1 MTEPSTDPTP
11 TFGRTGRLDD
21 TPADPDVAPVAAA
34 NPLDFLR
41 LELAEEVTTD
51 DLVLDVPGRPGYA
64 VRYGTVVRFEEV
76 EAWRKRASDKK
87 GNADALRLGAIILAN
102 RCHAIIRNG
111 VELEVDGEVVT
122 FAHDAILEAT
132 GTHRAVDAVV
142 AFYGRD
148 PHVLTAAD
156 AVLAEAGFGDV
167 VSEADEL
174 DPTTRS

>member
-1 MTEPSTDPTP
+1 MTDEPSTDTP
-11 TFGRTGRLDD
+11 TATFGMAGRI
-21 TPADPDVAPVAAA
+21 ADPDLAPAGDPDVTPVGAA
-34 NPLDFLR
+34 NALDFLR
-41 LELAEEVTTD
+41 RELAEEVTTED
-51 DLVLDVPGRPGYA
+51 VVLDVPGRPGYA

-87 GNADALRLGAIILAN
+87 GNADTLRLAAIILAN

-111 VELEVDGEVVT
+111 TELEVDGEAVT

-148 PHVLTAAD
+148 PHVMVAAD
-156 AVLAEAGFGDV
+156 AVLAEA
-167 VSEADEL
+167 DEL
-174 DPTTRS
+174 DPTNRS